1 MKLRA
6 IMLSLLALASVAC
19 SARAEDATDYPSKKI
34 KMLLPFGA
42 GGGGDVLGRLLADRM
57 GNRLGQTIYVENRTG
72 AAGTIGA
79 QLAATSPP
87 DGYTITIGGMT
98 THVLAPAVYPN
109 LPYDPIKDFTTI
121 GRIGTSSILL
131 IATKDFAANDLRGLI
146 ELSKKGDPIQ
156 YGSWG
161 VGSTGHFCGEI
172 LSQKAGVRLQHVP
185 FSGAAKLANDLMGGH
200 ISVGLVDMA
209 TGTPLVK
216 DGKLKALAVCGGRS
230 PSLPDVAS
238 YKDQG
243 VDFERS
249 LSWVMYAPAGVPASV
264 TQKISGALKASL
276 AEPDIVEKLL
286 ALGISADFIAGD
298 QQRDINARDIEAWKK
313 VASDAKDRDQ
323 VAIPNAKGG
332 PRRSALP
339 ATSVG
344 VQLALPN
351 STGNWRG
358 PRTVPSDQVTL
369 PAGSSLKSGIRFS
382 HSSIATV
389 ISMRA
394 RLEPTQR

>member
-6 IMLSLLALASVAC
+6 IMLSLLALVPAAI
-19 SARAEDATDYPSKKI
+19 SAQAEDAADYPSRKI
-34 KMLLPFGA
+34 RMLLPFAA

-57 GNRLGQTIYVENRTG
+57 GKRLGQTIFIENRTG

-79 QLAATSPP
+79 QQAATAPP

-121 GRIGTSSILL
+121 GRIGTSAILL
-131 IATKDFAANDLRGLI
+131 VATPDFAANDLRALV
-146 ELSKKGDPIQ
+146 EMSKKGEPVQ

-185 FSGAAKLANDLMGGH
+185 FSGAAKLANDMIGGH

-216 DGKLKALAVCGGRS
+216 DGKLKGLAVCGGRS
-230 PSLPDVAS
+230 PSLPEVAS
-238 YKDQG
+238 YKEQG

-249 LSWVMYAPAGVPASV
+249 LSWVMYAPAGIPAAV
-264 TQKISGALKASL
+264 AQKLSNALKESL
-276 AEPDIVEKLL
+276 AEPEIIERLL
-286 ALGISADFIAGD
+286 ALGITAEFIAGD

-313 VASDAKDRDQ
+313 VASDAK
-323 VAIPNAKGG
+323 IEIK
-332 PRRSALP
+332 
-339 ATSVG
+339 
-344 VQLALPN
+344 
-351 STGNWRG
+351 
-358 PRTVPSDQVTL
+358 
-369 PAGSSLKSGIRFS
+369 
-382 HSSIATV
+382 
-389 ISMRA
+389 
-394 RLEPTQR
+394 

>member
-6 IMLSLLALASVAC
+6 IMLSLLALVPAAI
-19 SARAEDATDYPSKKI
+19 SAHAEEAADYPSRKI
-34 KMLLPFGA
+34 RMLLPFAA

-57 GNRLGQTIYVENRTG
+57 GKRLGQTIFIENRTG

-79 QLAATSPP
+79 QQAATAPA

-109 LPYDPIKDFTTI
+109 LPYDPIRDFTTI
-121 GRIGTSSILL
+121 GRIGTSAILL
-131 IATKDFAANDLRGLI
+131 VATPDFAANDLRGLV
-146 ELSKKGDPIQ
+146 EMSKKGDPVQ

-185 FSGAAKLANDLMGGH
+185 FSGAAKLANDMIGGH

-216 DGKLKALAVCGGRS
+216 DGKLKGLAVCGGRS
-230 PSLPDVAS
+230 PSLPEVAS
-238 YKDQG
+238 YKEQG

-249 LSWVMYAPAGVPASV
+249 LSWVMYAPAGVPAPIA
-264 TQKISGALKASL
+264 QKLANALKESL
-276 AEPDIVEKLL
+276 AEPEIIEKLI
-286 ALGISADFIAGD
+286 ALGITAKFIAGD

-313 VASDAKDRDQ
+313 VAIEAK
-323 VAIPNAKGG
+323 IEIK
-332 PRRSALP
+332 
-339 ATSVG
+339 
-344 VQLALPN
+344 
-351 STGNWRG
+351 
-358 PRTVPSDQVTL
+358 
-369 PAGSSLKSGIRFS
+369 
-382 HSSIATV
+382 
-389 ISMRA
+389 
-394 RLEPTQR
+394 

>member
-6 IMLSLLALASVAC
+6 IMLSLLALVPATI
-19 SARAEDATDYPSKKI
+19 SAHAEDAADYPSRKI
-34 KMLLPFGA
+34 RMLLPFAA

-57 GNRLGQTIYVENRTG
+57 GKRLGQTIFIENRTG

-79 QLAATSPP
+79 QQAATAPA

-121 GRIGTSSILL
+121 GRIGTSAILL
-131 IATKDFAANDLRGLI
+131 VATPDFAANDLRALV
-146 ELSKKGDPIQ
+146 EMSKKGDPVQ

-185 FSGAAKLANDLMGGH
+185 FSGAAKLANDMIGGH

-216 DGKLKALAVCGGRS
+216 DGKLKGLAVCGGRS
-230 PSLPDVAS
+230 PSLPEVAS
-238 YKDQG
+238 YKEQG

-249 LSWVMYAPAGVPASV
+249 LSWVMYAPAGIPAPV
-264 TQKISGALKASL
+264 AQKLSSALKESL
-276 AEPDIVEKLL
+276 AEPEIIERLL
-286 ALGISADFIAGD
+286 GLGITAEFIAGD

-313 VASDAKDRDQ
+313 VASDAK
-323 VAIPNAKGG
+323 IEIK
-332 PRRSALP
+332 
-339 ATSVG
+339 
-344 VQLALPN
+344 
-351 STGNWRG
+351 
-358 PRTVPSDQVTL
+358 
-369 PAGSSLKSGIRFS
+369 
-382 HSSIATV
+382 
-389 ISMRA
+389 
-394 RLEPTQR
+394 